1 MMHWTN
7 CRALLIMCL
16 LGSSMTVFAVAEAR
30 MGMAASTGIG
40 VLHIVP
46 YRLAVL
52 RDLGP
57 VVFKEKQWVLE
68 GFWELSAAYWDSHKN
83 VAGNKQITLWTTG
96 PQGRLQRATPFQ
108 NGLQPYLEIGLGV
121 SWLSNQ
127 KIAGRDVG
135 MHFLF
140 EDRLGVGSRFGSQQ
154 KYDINARFMHYSH
167 ASLVPHNPGINM
179 FLTTLGYW
187 F

>member
-1 MMHWTN
+1 MRWI
-7 CRALLIMCL
+7 CVRFFLIVSL
-16 LGSSMTVFAVAEAR
+16 LGGPLAAAAATKPNLGVAVSS
-30 MGMAASTGIG
+30 GIG
-40 VLHIVP
+40 VLHIIP
-46 YRLAVL
+46 YRIALL
-52 RDLGP
+52 TNLGP
-57 VVFKEKQWVLE
+57 LAFKEKEWVLN

-96 PQGRLQRATPFQ
+96 PEGRLQRATPFS
-108 NGLQPYLEIGLGV
+108 NGAQPYLEIGIGV

-140 EDRLGVGSRFGSQQ
+140 EDRLGVGLFLGKQQ
-154 KYDINARFMHYSH
+154 KYDINVRVMHYSH

-179 FLTTLGYW
+179 LLTTLGYW